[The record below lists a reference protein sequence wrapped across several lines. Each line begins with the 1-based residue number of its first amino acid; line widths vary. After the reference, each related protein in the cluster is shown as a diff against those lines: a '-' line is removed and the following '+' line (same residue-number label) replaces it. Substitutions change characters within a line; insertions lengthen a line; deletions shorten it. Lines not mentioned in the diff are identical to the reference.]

1 MGPILYLESI
11 VMDIRQLRYFL
22 AVAAERNFS
31 RAAERLH
38 MAQPPLSRQIQ
49 QLEQE
54 VGAQLFD
61 RDSRPMA
68 LTDAG
73 RLFYEQAIQVTR
85 RMDELK
91 ETMRAFVTSNQ
102 PRFVVGFVPSVL
114 YARLPDIIRGFRRV
128 APDVD
133 LRLVEMMSIEQI
145 AALKEGRIDVGFGR
159 VRFDDPAVER
169 EVLREER
176 LVVALP
182 VGHRLLTG
190 ERPIDI
196 ADLSHETVIVYPREP
211 RPSYA
216 DQVLSL
222 LNDHGVV
229 PAAVQEVRELQTAL
243 GLVAAEDGVC
253 IVPAAVHMMGR
264 RDIHFRELVQR
275 AVSPIII
282 SHRKDDGSPHLATMI
297 GVIAGLYEGWGW
309 PMPTGL
315 MRRLGVAAEAEHN
328 SG

>member
-1 MGPILYLESI
+1 
-11 VMDIRQLRYFL
+11 MDIRQLRYFL
-22 AVAAERNFS
+22 AVASERNFS
-31 RAAERLH
+31 RAAERLN

-54 VGAQLFD
+54 VGTPLFE
-61 RDSRPMA
+61 RASRPLA

-73 RLFYEQAIQVTR
+73 RHFYEHAMQVTR

-91 ETMRAFVTSNQ
+91 QAMRNYVSSNR
-102 PRFVVGFVPSVL
+102 PSFVVGFVPSVL
-114 YARLPDIIRGFRRV
+114 YARLPDIIRSFRRA
-128 APDVD
+128 APEID
-133 LRLVEMMSIEQI
+133 LRLVEMMSMEQI
-145 AALKEGRIDVGFGR
+145 AALKDGRIDVGFGR
-159 VRFDDPAVER
+159 VRFDDPAIER

-182 VGHRLLTG
+182 MGHRLLAG

-196 ADLSHETVIVYPREP
+196 ADLAGEPVIIYPREP

-222 LNDHGVV
+222 LHDHGVT
-229 PAAVQEVRELQTAL
+229 PSAIHEVRELQTAL

-253 IVPAAVHMMGR
+253 LVPTAVHMMGR
-264 RDIHFRELVQR
+264 RDIIFRELAQP

-282 SHRKDDGSPHLATMI
+282 SHRKGDPSLHLLTMI
-297 GVIAGLYEGWGW
+297 KVLAELYHQWGWG
-309 PMPTGL
+309 MPTQL
-315 MRRLGVAAEAEHN
+315 MRRLSHEGEDQD
-328 SG
+328 

>member
-1 MGPILYLESI
+1 
-11 VMDIRQLRYFL
+11 MDVRQLRYFL

-31 RAAERLH
+31 RAAERLN

-49 QLEQE
+49 QIEQE

-61 RDSRPMA
+61 RESRPMA

-85 RMDELK
+85 RMDEMK
-91 ETMRAFVTSNQ
+91 EAMRGFVNSNR
-102 PRFVVGFVPSVL
+102 PRFIVGFVPSVL
-114 YARLPDIIRGFRRV
+114 YARLPDIIRGFRRA

-133 LRLVEMMSIEQI
+133 LRLIEMMSIEQI
-145 AALKEGRIDVGFGR
+145 AALKEGRINVGFGR
-159 VRFDDPAVER
+159 VRFDDPVIER

-182 VGHRLLTG
+182 FGHRLLTG

-196 ADLSHETVIVYPREP
+196 ADLSDEAVILYPREP

-222 LNDHGVV
+222 LNDYGVV
-229 PAAVQEVRELQTAL
+229 PAVVHEVRELQTAL

-253 IVPAAVHMMGR
+253 IVPAAVHIMGR
-264 RDIHFRELVQR
+264 RDIIFRELVQR

-282 SHRKDDGSPHLATMI
+282 SHRKNDASPHLITLI
-297 GVIAGLYEGWGW
+297 GVIADLYAEWNW

-315 MRRLGVAAEAEHN
+315 MRRLGEV
-328 SG
+328 G

>member
-1 MGPILYLESI
+1 
-11 VMDIRQLRYFL
+11 MDIRQLRYFL

-31 RAAERLH
+31 RAAERLN

-54 VGAQLFD
+54 VGASLFD

-85 RMDELK
+85 RMDEMK
-91 ETMRAFVTSNQ
+91 EAMRAFVTSNR
-102 PRFVVGFVPSVL
+102 PGFIVGFVPSVL
-114 YARLPDIIRGFRRV
+114 YARLPDIIRGFRRA

-159 VRFDDPAVER
+159 VRFDDPAIGR

-176 LVVALP
+176 LVAALP
-182 VGHRLLTG
+182 IGHRLLAG
-190 ERPIDI
+190 ERPIDL
-196 ADLSHETVIVYPREP
+196 AELSDEAVIVYPREP

-222 LNDHGVV
+222 LRDQGVKPLV
-229 PAAVQEVRELQTAL
+229 VHEVRELQTAL
-243 GLVAAEDGVC
+243 GLVAAEDGIC
-253 IVPAAVHMMGR
+253 IVPASVHMMGR
-264 RDIHFRELVQR
+264 RDIVFRELVQR

-282 SHRKDDGSPHLATMI
+282 SHRRGDTSPHLATMI
-297 GVIAGLYEGWGW
+297 GVIAGLYQQWGW
-309 PMPTGL
+309 PMPSGL
-315 MRRLGVAAEAEHN
+315 MRHLAPPTGE
-328 SG
+328 